1 VNDVRFYEFVSRVG
15 REFGK
20 LREIAA
26 SLRGPRDGL
35 AERAWEILARQD
47 WALAQ
52 GLLSR
57 WSPSRPARTSR
68 SDPSSPQ
75 AQVRPLLDLEV
86 DSASCTGCGA
96 CAAVCAFGA
105 IALDTGIAHVVDERC
120 TRCMMCV
127 QECPAQAIRLV
138 GAMGT
143 LEA

>member
-1 VNDVRFYEFVSRVG
+1 VNDVRFHEFVSRVG
-15 REFGK
+15 REINK

-26 SLRGPRDGL
+26 SLRGPHDGL
-35 AERAWEILARQD
+35 AERARDILAWRD

-52 GLLSR
+52 GLLPR

-68 SDPSSPQ
+68 RDPSSPL
-75 AQVRPLLDLEV
+75 AEVRPLLDLDV
-86 DSASCTGCGA
+86 DSATCTGCGA

-105 IALDTGIAHVVDERC
+105 IELDTGSAHVVDERC

-143 LEA
+143 QEA